1 MKTSARAFLAIRR
14 GGGGV
19 AGPRA
24 HVVHEVEEAKV
35 AVVRRVTTE
44 VRSAAEA
51 IGEGAESR
59 RRGGEESGNLW
70 LRFLL

>member
-1 MKTSARAFLAIRR
+1 M
-14 GGGGV
+14 

-44 VRSAAEA
+44 VRSAAET
-51 IGEGAESR
+51 IGEGAEDR
-59 RRGGEESGNLW
+59 RHGGEESGNLRLCFR
-70 LRFLL
+70 LRGYVQP